1 MITYKWDLVEREF
14 NPPVVANKSSFIV
27 YSSIINQVSRS
38 WSMLSASKSNTQ
50 MHISRGFKVF
60 SKQFLGNPIKGIKVD
75 TCIWNLVVKVNRT
88 SRKVPSYTC
97 LKLRSFFKSQNFVE
111 LLLGLQ
117 LPLNHQCKTHRLD
130 KTEKHH
136 TSIRTSMHSKHTR
149 LEQYTNQWKDSKS
162 NLHIATITHTRKAH

>member
-1 MITYKWDLVEREF
+1 MITYKWVLEEREL
-14 NPPVVANKSSFIV
+14 NPPVIANMSSFIV

-88 SRKVPSYTC
+88 SRMIPCYTC
-97 LKLRSFFKSQNFVE
+97 LSLALHPKQLASEASLYLPFCNFCSFGTQ
-111 LLLGLQ
+111 LL
-117 LPLNHQCKTHRLD
+117 
-130 KTEKHH
+130 
-136 TSIRTSMHSKHTR
+136 
-149 LEQYTNQWKDSKS
+149 
-162 NLHIATITHTRKAH
+162 ITGAYKQFWFYSRIKAHQQTYKETK